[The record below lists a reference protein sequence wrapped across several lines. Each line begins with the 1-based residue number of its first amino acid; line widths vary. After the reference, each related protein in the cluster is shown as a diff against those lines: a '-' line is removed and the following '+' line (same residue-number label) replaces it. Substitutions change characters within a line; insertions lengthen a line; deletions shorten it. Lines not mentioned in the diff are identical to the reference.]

1 MSEAIP
7 VLELRGVAKA
17 FTTATARRPV
27 LRDVDLSVGRG
38 EFVAVVGGSGAGKT
52 TLISLIAGPIAPD
65 EGEILLDGRRLTGAG
80 PDRGVVFQNH
90 SLLPWLTAYGNVR
103 LAVDAVGGG
112 LPGAERDR
120 RTRRY
125 LQMVQLGDALGKR
138 PGQLSGGM
146 RQRVSVARAL
156 AMEPKVLLLDEPFSA
171 LDALTRRTLQ
181 QELARL
187 WLEDRKT
194 VVMITNDTEEALLL
208 ADRVFPLNH
217 GPGATL
223 GPEIP
228 VEIER
233 PRFGRRIAGERGYV
247 QARLAIMDVL
257 ARRPQPLSSAATP
270 APVSARHALERA
282 AETSPE

>member
-1 MSEAIP
+1 MTGADP

-17 FTTATARRPV
+17 FTAASGRRPV
-27 LRDVDLSVGRG
+27 LCNVDLSVGRG

-52 TLISLIAGPIAPD
+52 TLISLIAGLIAPD
-65 EGEILLDGRRLTGAG
+65 EGEILLDGRRLAGAG

-90 SLLPWLTAYGNVR
+90 SLLPWLTVYANVR
-103 LAVDAVGGG
+103 LAVDAVGAA
-112 LPGAERDR
+112 LPVAERDR

-208 ADRVFPLNH
+208 ADRVFPLTH

-233 PRFGRRIAGERGYV
+233 PRFGRRIAGDRGYV
-247 QARLAIMDVL
+247 QARLAIMEFL
-257 ARRPQPLSSAATP
+257 ARRPRPAVTTHPPPAGCARGRTP
-270 APVSARHALERA
+270 EI
-282 AETSPE
+282 SPE